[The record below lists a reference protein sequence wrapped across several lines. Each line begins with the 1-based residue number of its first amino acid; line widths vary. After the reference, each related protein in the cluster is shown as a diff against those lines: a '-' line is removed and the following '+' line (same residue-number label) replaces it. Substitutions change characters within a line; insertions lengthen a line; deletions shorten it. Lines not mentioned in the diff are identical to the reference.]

1 MARKG
6 GFAPSRELLY
16 VLVPLLA
23 LAGIGWLLMRIADPA
38 PPATLVITT
47 ASKGSP
53 YHRLAER
60 YAETFKRNGVKLEIR
75 ESDGSRANIAALK
88 DRASGVSAGFVQ
100 GGLISSS
107 DAAGLHSIG
116 RVAYEPLWVF
126 YNGEGKLERLADLK
140 GKRVLVG
147 PAGGGTNGLALRLL
161 EANGVTKDNTQ
172 LINREL
178 PDTVDMLA
186 KGEADAGFLVLAAE
200 ARTVQRL
207 LAAPGVKLMSFT
219 NADAYAQK
227 FPFLSK
233 LEMREGVVDL
243 GKRIPPEN
251 TTLIATTAAVLV
263 RDDTHRALVNLLAQA
278 VHEVHANPTIDAT
291 GQAPLFQQPGVFP
304 TSLDPE
310 FPMADEAK
318 RVYRNGAPFLQRY
331 VPFWLATLIDRLLV
345 SLVVLVPL
353 LVPLSK
359 IGPQVYR
366 WSVRRRLL
374 HWYGILKELEASTKA
389 GASPEERAKQLAE
402 LDRIDAAV
410 DDIPIPLGFADQ
422 HYELR
427 QHIDTVRNR
436 LTARL
441 GRGAA
446 EAGLAPPF
454 T

>member
-1 MARKG
+1 MARKQ
-6 GFAPSRELLY
+6 GFGPSRELLY
-16 VLVPLLA
+16 ILVPLLVI
-23 LAGIGWLLMRIADPA
+23 AGAGWTAMRFADPG
-38 PPATLVITT
+38 PPTTLVISA

-60 YAETFKRNGVKLEIR
+60 YKATFARNGVNLEIR
-75 ESDGSRANIAALK
+75 ESQGSAANIAALK
-88 DRASGVSAGFVQ
+88 TKETGVHAAFVQ
-100 GGLISSS
+100 GGLVAPS
-107 DAAGLHSIG
+107 DANGLHSLG

-126 YNGEGKLERLADLK
+126 YTGESKLERLSDLA

-161 EANGVTKDNTQ
+161 EANGVTAANTM
-172 LINREL
+172 LLNREL
-178 PDTVDMLA
+178 PDYVDILA

-207 LAAPGVKLMSFT
+207 LATPAVKLMSFT

-233 LEMREGVVDL
+233 LDLREGVVDL
-243 GKRIPPEN
+243 GRRIPPVD

-278 VHEVHANPTIDAT
+278 VHEVHSSPASDVS
-291 GQAPLFQQPGVFP
+291 GQAALFQRPGEFP
-304 TSLDPE
+304 TPVDPE
-310 FPMADEAK
+310 FAMSDEAK
-318 RVYRNGAPFLQRY
+318 RVYRSGAPLLQRY
-331 VPFWLATLIDRLLV
+331 VPFWLATMLDRLLV
-345 SLVVLVPL
+345 SMVVVLPL
-353 LVPLSK
+353 LVPLTK

-366 WSVRRRLL
+366 WTVRRRLL
-374 HWYGILKELEASTKA
+374 HWYGALKELEASTKTA
-389 GASPEERAKQLAE
+389 GSPEDRDRQIAE
-402 LDRIDAAV
+402 LDRIDTAV
-410 DDIPIPLGFADQ
+410 DTIPIPLGFADQ

-436 LTARL
+436 LTQRQTRSIV
-441 GRGAA
+441 GVDN
-446 EAGLAPPF
+446 APPF

>member
-1 MARKG
+1 MAKNG
-6 GFAPSRELLY
+6 GYGRSRELLY
-16 VLVPLLA
+16 VVVPLLVVAA
-23 LAGIGWLLMRIADPA
+23 LGWLTLRAADPA
-38 PPATLVITT
+38 PPSTLVISA

-60 YAETFKRNGVKLEIR
+60 YAATFARNGVKLEIR
-75 ESDGSRANIAALK
+75 ESNGSVANVAALESPS
-88 DRASGVSAGFVQ
+88 SGVDAGFVQ
-100 GGLISSS
+100 GGLIAPSE
-107 DAAGLHSIG
+107 AAGLHSLG

-126 YNGEGKLERLADLK
+126 YNGEAKLERLADLK

-147 PAGGGTNGLALRLL
+147 PAGGGTNGLALKLL
-161 EANGVTKDNTQ
+161 EANGVTPANTR

-207 LAAPGVKLMSFT
+207 LATPGVKLMSFS

-233 LEMREGVVDL
+233 LELREGVVDL
-243 GKRIPPEN
+243 GRRIPPAD

-263 RDDTHRALVNLLAQA
+263 RDSTHRAMVNLLAQA
-278 VHEVHANPTIDAT
+278 LHEVHGSPAQDAA
-291 GQAPLFQQPGVFP
+291 GHAALFQRPGEFP
-304 TSLDPE
+304 TSVDPE
-310 FPMADEAK
+310 FAMSDEAK
-318 RVYRNGAPFLQRY
+318 RVYRSGAPFLQRY
-331 VPFWLATLIDRLLV
+331 VPFWLATMIDRLLLSMV
-345 SLVVLVPL
+345 VVLPL

-366 WSVRRRLL
+366 WTVRRRLL
-374 HWYGILKELEASTKA
+374 HWYGALKQLEASSKA
-389 GASPEERAKQLAE
+389 SSSPGDRETLLAE

-410 DDIPIPLGFADQ
+410 DTIPIPLGFADQ

-436 LTARL
+436 LTQRA
-441 GRGAA
+441 GRTTAESGMAA
-446 EAGLAPPF
+446 PF